1 MTQGRRRT
9 LWTLAIWSVVAI
21 GFGVTVF
28 AYGGPET
35 YVEGQTRRLIGAV
48 FLAIGFFG
56 TPLMLFLTR
65 TRPGA
70 THVASDE
77 RDERISQKA
86 TMIGLVVVL
95 LYVFLTSIGLWE
107 AYSDTGAVPVGWM
120 WFLAYSTAILA
131 YLAPATAALVL
142 DLGMMD
148 RAEG

>member
-1 MTQGRRRT
+1 MNQGRRRT

-28 AYGGPET
+28 AYGGPAT
-35 YVEGQTRRLIGAV
+35 YVEGQTRRLVGAV

-65 TRPGA
+65 ARPGSA
-70 THVASDE
+70 HVASDE
-77 RDERISQKA
+77 RDERISHRA

-95 LYVFLTSIGLWE
+95 LYVFLTCIGLWE
-107 AYSDTGAVPVGWM
+107 AYSDAGAVPVGWM
-120 WFLAYSTAILA
+120 WFLAYSTAILS
-131 YLAPATAALVL
+131 YLGPATAALML
-142 DLGMMD
+142 DFGMLR